1 MSADYTSY
9 DIEEIKARYEVAQ
22 RAVRLLGK
30 HHPIAHELSEQVNAL
45 TRLERLR

>member
-1 MSADYTSY
+1 MSVNYLEY

-22 RAVRLLGK
+22 RAVQLLGK
-30 HHPIAHELSEQVNAL
+30 HHPIAHELAEQVNAL